1 MPNVIPESPK
11 TDTLIISYLTLRKLV
26 GLLSI
31 GLIPIM
37 VLGSFILDHTTKVQI
52 SVSAYYHTGMRDEYV
67 GIICGIAFFL
77 FSYNGYS
84 RQDSIASKSAGFFA
98 LCIAL
103 LPTSATADKTDII
116 SIIHYVTA
124 GIFFAILAY
133 MSIFLFT
140 KSSGNMTP
148 EKRKRNKVYIVCGI
162 IMAVSVIGIPVSS
175 IPAIK
180 RSIGFLKP
188 TLIFETFALTSFGLS
203 WLTKGEF
210 LLADKEN
217 K

>member
-1 MPNVIPESPK
+1 MANPAPEDSKP
-11 TDTLIISYLTLRKLV
+11 DSIIISYLTMRKIV

-37 VLGSFILDHTTKVQI
+37 IFGSFILDHTTTVQV
-52 SVSAYYHTGMRDEYV
+52 SVSAYYHTSMRDEYV
-67 GIICGIAFFL
+67 GIICGIALFL

-84 RQDSIASKSAGFFA
+84 MQDSVASKSAGFFA

-116 SIIHYVTA
+116 STLHYITA

-140 KSSGNMTP
+140 KTSGNMTP

-217 K
+217 N

>member
-1 MPNVIPESPK
+1 MANIVPEPQKPDSMV
-11 TDTLIISYLTLRKLV
+11 ISYMTMRKAV

-37 VLGSFILDHTTKVQI
+37 ILGSFILDHTSKVQI

-67 GIICGIAFFL
+67 GIICGIALFL

-84 RQDSIASKSAGFFA
+84 RQDSVASKSAGFFA
-98 LCIAL
+98 LCIAF
-103 LPTSATADKTDII
+103 LPTSATADKTDIV
-116 SIIHYVTA
+116 SILHYITA

-140 KSSGNMTP
+140 KSSGHITP
-148 EKRKRNKVYIVCGI
+148 EKKKRNKVYIVCGI
-162 IMAVSVIGIPVSS
+162 IMTISVIGIPISS

-188 TLIFETFALTSFGLS
+188 TLIFETFALSSFGLS

-210 LLADKEN
+210 LLADKEE
-217 K
+217 